1 MSAERIKQLRFGKI
15 DFFFSLSD
23 YDSYFTKIETKQTM
37 NEKKIVQSIRQHR
50 AIYRQM
56 ENCEVLSQFCPGSR
70 GSCRK

>member
-15 DFFFSLSD
+15 DFFFSFPIILLI
-23 YDSYFTKIETKQTM
+23 TQIETKQTM